1 MASGDQGAGA
11 PGGAAER
18 TPDRWPGSA
27 YPLGATYDGFGTNLA
42 LFSEV
47 AERVEL
53 CLFDDAGRE
62 TRIEMG
68 ERDAFVWHCFL
79 PRGEPPAGSYP
90 SGTRVRELQH
100 AKHASLGCG
109 HRGTSA
115 GER

>member
-1 MASGDQGAGA
+1 
-11 PGGAAER
+11 
-18 TPDRWPGSA
+18 
-27 YPLGATYDGFGTNLA
+27 
-42 LFSEV
+42 
-47 AERVEL
+47 
-53 CLFDDAGRE
+53 
-62 TRIEMG
+62 MG